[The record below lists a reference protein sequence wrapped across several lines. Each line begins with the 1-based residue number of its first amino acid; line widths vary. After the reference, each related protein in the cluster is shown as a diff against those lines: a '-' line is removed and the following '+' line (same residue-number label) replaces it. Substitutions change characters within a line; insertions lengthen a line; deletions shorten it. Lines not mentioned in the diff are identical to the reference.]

1 MGRFF
6 IGNYEFDLCFSEKGD
21 LILVPIGDS
30 TLLDVKVLD
39 VSFHC
44 PSGFR
49 AASKNPEKARP
60 VAARP
65 VPCYSEP
72 GPGER
77 QFKKPKIEKV
87 RRKIP
92 QEFLLP
98 RKFKIQSANSGAD
111 EKFLEKNEEK
121 TQKIKCTKK
130 SESEKSVKANK
141 FQRRFKKTKRNVRV

>member
-49 AASKNPEKARP
+49 TGSKNPEKTRP
-60 VAARP
+60 VAVRP
-65 VPCYSEP
+65 DPCYSEP

-77 QFKKPKIEKV
+77 QFKKPKIQKV
-87 RRKIP
+87 RRKIS

-98 RKFKIQSANSGAD
+98 RKFKSANSGAD
-111 EKFLEKNEEK
+111 EKDLEKNEEEP
-121 TQKIKCTKK
+121 QKVKSTKK